1 MITIGID
8 PHKSSFSAVALDP
21 AGQQLATRRVT
32 VNANA
37 FKTLMQ
43 WSADWPQR
51 RFAVEGAAGLGRP
64 IAQLLVAAGE
74 HVVDV
79 PARLSVRARLL
90 DTGGGRKTDIHDAA
104 SVAHVAQRN
113 RKLNP
118 VAAEDQ
124 TTLLRML
131 ADRRDDLAHERVRI
145 INRLHILLRDLI
157 PGGAALGLSAT
168 KAAALLRTVRPITAA
183 DTCRRALARDLI
195 EDLRRCDRLLKTN
208 EKHTEQALEA
218 AGCSLTEIHG
228 LGTVLAAK
236 ILGHVGDVTRFAN
249 ADHFASYTGTSPL
262 DASSGERRRHRL
274 NTGGNRQ
281 LNTALHTAAVVQ
293 SRDHG
298 AGREYYQRKL
308 AEGKTQSEA
317 RRALKRRLANVIYR
331 HLVKD
336 QRRRSA
342 PAS

>member
-21 AGQQLATRRVT
+21 TGQHLAARRVT
-32 VNANA
+32 VNAAA
-37 FKTLMQ
+37 FKTLMA

-64 IAQLLVAAGE
+64 IAQLLAAAGE

-79 PARLSVRARLL
+79 PATLSVRARLL

-104 SVAHVAQRN
+104 SVAHVAQRS
-113 RKLNP
+113 RKLRT
-118 VAAEDQ
+118 VVAEDQ
-124 TTLLRML
+124 TVLLRML
-131 ADRRDDLAHERVRI
+131 AERRDDLAHERVRI
-145 INRLHILLRDLI
+145 TNRLHGLLRDLV

-168 KAAALLRTVRPITAA
+168 KAAALLRTIRPITAA
-183 DTCRRALARDLI
+183 DACRRDLARDLVD
-195 EDLRRCDRLLKTN
+195 DLRRTDRLLKAN
-208 EKHTEQALEA
+208 EKQTDHALTV
-218 AGCSLTEIHG
+218 AGSSLTQIHG
-228 LGTVLAAK
+228 LGTVLAGK
-236 ILGHVGDVTRFAN
+236 IIGHVGDVTRFPT

-281 LNTALHTAAVVQ
+281 LNSALHTIAVCQ
-293 SRDHG
+293 ARDPG
-298 AGREYYQRKL
+298 PGRDYYQRKL
-308 AEGKTQSEA
+308 TEGKTPAEA

-331 HLVKD
+331 YLIKD
-336 QRRRSA
+336 QQQMVVAA
-342 PAS
+342 P